1 MDDKKLISNL
11 NQHPI
16 IFFDGVCGICNKFV
30 DIILKADKNEIFF
43 FAPIQGE
50 TAKRI
55 LQPLPSKVSDW
66 SMIYVDENGIYQ
78 QSDASLQIC
87 RRMGGSWK
95 ILGYLL
101 LIPRIIRNPVYR
113 LIAKNRYKLFGKRDS
128 CRLPGENEKER
139 FLP

>member
-1 MDDKKLISNL
+1 MDDKELISNL
-11 NQHPI
+11 NRHPI

-55 LQPLPSKVSDW
+55 LQPLSSKASDW

-101 LIPRIIRNPVYR
+101 LIPRVIRNPVYR

-128 CRLPGENEKER
+128 CRLPSEKEKER

>member
-1 MDDKKLISNL
+1 MDDKELISNL

-30 DIILKADKNEIFF
+30 DIILKSDKNEIFF

-66 SMIYVDENGIYQ
+66 SMIYVDENGIY
-78 QSDASLQIC
+78 
-87 RRMGGSWK
+87 
-95 ILGYLL
+95 
-101 LIPRIIRNPVYR
+101 
-113 LIAKNRYKLFGKRDS
+113 
-128 CRLPGENEKER
+128 
-139 FLP
+139 